1 MIPELS
7 GVRMS
12 CGHHSLCMGVGRG
25 GTLDSGGST
34 GHLARLGPLCGKWGP
49 FFYQLGRTTQRPLP
63 GSWPLLKSCGVWRVG
78 ESQGQAQEAGPMGW
92 AALAGVFLG
101 RVEEE
106 DGVRSVWS

>member
-1 MIPELS
+1 MRPPF
-7 GVRMS
+7 
-12 CGHHSLCMGVGRG
+12 SLYGGGAGRNP
-25 GTLDSGGST
+25 
-34 GHLARLGPLCGKWGP
+34 RLGWQHWPPCQTWTPLWEMGAI
-49 FFYQLGRTTQRPLP
+49 FYQLGRTTQRPLP

-78 ESQGQAQEAGPMGW
+78 ESQGQAQEAGPVGW